1 MSASKKIIFITGFNK
16 GIDYT
21 IAENL
26 INQNVNLNII
36 FTVINNNLGKVW
48 FNKLKSKYPKQKDLI
63 KVSFNGLL

>member
-36 FTVINNNLGKVW
+36 FTVINNNLGKV
-48 FNKLKSKYPKQKDLI
+48 
-63 KVSFNGLL
+63 